1 VAKRAERVRSGAETR
16 ERILEV
22 AEELI
27 ARDGFEG
34 FQLKEIAERLG
45 IRSPSIFAHF
55 KGRQEISD
63 AVAREVLAQLAAI
76 PPEWPE
82 GDPRRVLRSW
92 ARNLV
97 AYLVDRP
104 AHFRILL
111 RELARRGVSPEFE
124 EAAEVSA
131 VIDEQTAELLR
142 RGVRSG
148 QFRRI
153 RPEAFQ
159 AQLLGGVL
167 VNLAWAGWDEYG
179 GSIQKVPL
187 SQLQREA
194 EQLALALVRK
204 ETRGA

>member
-1 VAKRAERVRSGAETR
+1 VAKRGAKARSGAGTR

-55 KGRQEISD
+55 KGRQEIAD
-63 AVAREVLAQLAAI
+63 AVAREVLGQLAAI
-76 PPEWPE
+76 PPVWPE
-82 GDPRRVLRSW
+82 GDPPRVLRSW

-97 AYLVDRP
+97 AYLVDHP
-104 AHFRILL
+104 THFRILL
-111 RELARRGVSPEFE
+111 RDVARRGLPTEFP
-124 EAAEVSA
+124 EAAELSA
-131 VIDEQTAELLR
+131 AIDDAVAEVLR

-159 AQLLGGVL
+159 AQLLGAVL
-167 VNLAWAGWDEYG
+167 VNLAWAGWDEDG
-179 GSIQKVPL
+179 GPIQRVPV

-204 ETRGA
+204 EPRGA